1 LRLPL
6 EVVTK
11 TTVIAELRE
20 ELLAREREL
29 SEQESSLLAREHGVV
44 EGERALGR
52 AHLECN
58 AIHN

>member
-20 ELLAREREL
+20 ELLPREREL